1 MADKIWTI
9 DSYINEDDKITS
21 VTWRLT
27 VYDEDNTVSTSGVA
41 EYTKPIPLKNADKI
55 IEALGKYIDKESI
68 ERKLEATL
76 LSLTGGEPVA
86 EPEPEPV
93 VEPIV
98 EAVVE

>member
-1 MADKIWTI
+1 MINKIWTI

-41 EYTKPIPLKNADKI
+41 EYTKAIPLKNADKI

-68 ERKLEATL
+68 ERKLEVAL

-86 EPEPEPV
+86 EPEPVIEPIAEPV
-93 VEPIV
+93 VE
-98 EAVVE
+98 